1 MALGLG
7 LLGFSPAH
15 FWSLTPKELEAAI
28 TGRLGRT
35 AQPADLARADL
46 TSLMQRFPD
55 HASLS
60 PLAGRGSE

>member
-28 TGRLGRT
+28 AGRLGRSRTT
-35 AQPADLARADL
+35 AALTRSDLS
-46 TSLMQRFPD
+46 TLMHRYPD
-55 HASLS
+55 
-60 PLAGRGSE
+60 

>member
-28 TGRLGRT
+28 SGRLGRSRT
-35 AQPADLARADL
+35 PAALTRSDLSA
-46 TSLMQRFPD
+46 LMNRFPD
-55 HASLS
+55 
-60 PLAGRGSE
+60 